1 VEKSYCLNIQTL
13 IVLWK
18 EYVSMDIASYFELV
32 KYTMMAATFIVLVL
46 VFLYV
51 MYGKED
57 RES

>member
-1 VEKSYCLNIQTL
+1 LL
-13 IVLWK
+13 RK
-18 EYVSMDIASYFELV
+18 EHVSMDIASYFELV

-57 RES
+57 KES